1 MGTNAYA
8 INVVSGNHTQVLNNV
23 AISTSGTTAEG
34 IRIENPNNIINATG
48 VTVTTTG
55 AGASALALLS
65 GGGSLANF
73 TNSTLTS
80 EAGPVIRVEMG
91 DLPGKNINLTNTSV
105 TAGGGDGRW
114 LFVTR
119 LSTPTNVT
127 ATGATLT
134 GAAITDPGSIS
145 NVVLRGDT
153 TWLLTG
159 DSNVTNLTNNAST
172 IEFAPPVGGAFKT
185 LTTVNYVGVGGTLR
199 LNTFLGAD
207 NSPSDKLVINGGSGT
222 GSTVILV
229 RNTGGPGAET
239 VSNGILVVQAINR
252 GTTTPTA
259 FSLAGGRVTAGAFDY
274 FLFRGGVS
282 PGIDNS
288 WFLRNAIVAPPV
300 TPPGTTP
307 PGTTPPEPIPT
318 PTPAPGTPPLPTR
331 VPGDPPIP
339 LYNPEVALKSVIPS
353 VARTLGLVTL
363 GTFNE
368 RQGDQLLLR
377 GEDR

>member
-1 MGTNAYA
+1 
-8 INVVSGNHTQVLNNV
+8 
-23 AISTSGTTAEG
+23 
-34 IRIENPNNIINATG
+34 
-48 VTVTTTG
+48 
-55 AGASALALLS
+55 
-65 GGGSLANF
+65 
-73 TNSTLTS
+73 
-80 EAGPVIRVEMG
+80 
-91 DLPGKNINLTNTSV
+91 
-105 TAGGGDGRW
+105 
-114 LFVTR
+114 
-119 LSTPTNVT
+119 
-127 ATGATLT
+127 
-134 GAAITDPGSIS
+134 
-145 NVVLRGDT
+145 
-153 TWLLTG
+153 
-159 DSNVTNLTNNAST
+159 
-172 IEFAPPVGGAFKT
+172 
-185 LTTVNYVGVGGTLR
+185 
-199 LNTFLGAD
+199 
-207 NSPSDKLVINGGSGT
+207 
-222 GSTVILV
+222 
-229 RNTGGPGAET
+229 NTGGPGAET

-282 PGIDNS
+282 RGTDNV
-288 WFLRNAIVAPPV
+288 WLLRNAIVAPPV

-377 GEDR
+377 GDMKVGAWGRVFGQDTREHFAQGGIIPPLHDPQPEGHMASHIGRRKFLGADRKADQ